1 MINNP
6 VSDEYV
12 CNLQESLLCES
23 FGSSDNETSEE
34 TQARQEA
41 TRGVKKVRG
50 EKPTEVLDD
59 DDENVGETDSRDNT
73 STNTR
78 DRLKMIQADRAT
90 RRKSME
96 RHESENPISRGWR
109 IAKGQADN
117 TFNRNM
123 AKHNEKAA
131 ADKKS
136 AADARFNKSE
146 GERSARLE
154 SEKGPSKVS
163 GFKRAMH
170 PQAGKIPEPPKR
182 EVTPTGSE
190 RVGYEPENKM
200 PTPKPSPDRLLDQ
213 NKPKTP
219 FARKPSAFNKYGKAN
234 NYGSAGKF

>member
-1 MINNP
+1 MINHP

-23 FGSSDNETSEE
+23 FGSSDDETSEE
-34 TQARQEA
+34 TQARQKA

-50 EKPTEVLDD
+50 AKPTEVLDD
-59 DDENVGETDSRDNT
+59 DDEKVGETDSRDNT

-78 DRLKMIQADRAT
+78 DRLKMVQANRDT
-90 RRKSME
+90 RRQSME
-96 RHESENPISRGWR
+96 RHKRGAVGRIHDYSMERMRKARGERESIQATKDA
-109 IAKGQADN
+109 AKAN
-117 TFNRNM
+117 APFE
-123 AKHNEKAA
+123 ASEAA
-131 ADKKS
+131 
-136 AADARFNKSE
+136 
-146 GERSARLE
+146 RSARI
-154 SEKGPSKVS
+154 SAEKGPEKVS
-163 GFKRAMH
+163 GFQRAMH

-234 NYGSAGKF
+234 NYGSASKF